1 MSGASEPSR
10 AVAAY
15 RRPDSLGDRAYRAVK
30 QLVFSGEL
38 KPGQFVSQRELAQR
52 TGASL
57 APIRETLQRLAVE
70 GLVTIIPQ
78 RGVQIARIDP
88 KRIRDAFQFRS
99 ILERAAV
106 RHFSETAT
114 QAELVRLVDAHRAIL
129 ERTRAGIDGD
139 VLSAAQT
146 VDTDLHQTVVRS
158 TGNDIVWDAYSRN
171 AETIRLVRLDSDH
184 GLLTPQSLIDT
195 MLQHL
200 AISEACLRRDAD
212 AAEQA
217 MASHIDIAMRRA
229 MGL

>member
-1 MSGASEPSR
+1 MSSASEPSR
-10 AVAAY
+10 SVAAY

-70 GLVTIIPQ
+70 GLVKIIPQ
-78 RGVQIARIDP
+78 RGVQIAQIDP
-88 KRIRDAFQFRS
+88 KRIRDAFQFRA

-106 RHFSETAT
+106 RHLSETA
-114 QAELVRLVDAHRAIL
+114 APEELARLVDAHRAIL
-129 ERTRAGIDGD
+129 ERARAGIDAD
-139 VLSAAQT
+139 VLAEAQS
-146 VDTDLHQTVVRS
+146 VDADLHQTVVRS
-158 TGNDIVWDAYSRN
+158 TGNEIVWDAYSRN

-217 MASHIDIAMRRA
+217 MATHIDIAMRRA

>member
-1 MSGASEPSR
+1 MSGTSEPSHP
-10 AVAAY
+10 VAAY
-15 RRPDSLGDRAYRAVK
+15 RRPDSLGDRAYHAVK

-70 GLVTIIPQ
+70 GLVRIIPQ
-78 RGVQIARIDP
+78 RGVQIAQIDP

-99 ILERAAV
+99 ILERSAV
-106 RHFSETAT
+106 RHFCESAS
-114 QAELVRLVDAHRAIL
+114 QAELDRLVDAHRVIL
-129 ERTRAGIDGD
+129 ERARAGIHAG
-139 VLSAAQT
+139 VLSEAQT
-146 VDTDLHQTVVRS
+146 IDTDLHQTVVRAM
-158 TGNDIVWDAYSRN
+158 GNDIVWDAYSRN
-171 AETIRLVRLDSDH
+171 AETIRLVRLDSDR

-200 AISEACLRRDAD
+200 AISEACLHRDAD

-217 MASHIDIAMRRA
+217 MATHIDIAMRRA